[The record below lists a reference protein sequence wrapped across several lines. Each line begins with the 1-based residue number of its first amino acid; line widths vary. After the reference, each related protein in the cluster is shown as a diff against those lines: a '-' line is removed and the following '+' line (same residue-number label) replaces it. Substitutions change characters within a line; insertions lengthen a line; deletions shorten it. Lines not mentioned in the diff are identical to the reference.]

1 MYFVTNDN
9 PYGKSLLSWRDTF
22 KHVNNV
28 LLSLV

>member
-9 PYGKSLLSWRDTF
+9 PYGKAISSWWDTF
-22 KHVNNV
+22 GHVNNA